1 MDIIQQFAAIVAK
14 RVVAQLGKKAGHKLD
29 MKCRVS
35 TPPCKRK
42 SRGPRFGY
50 ICDTHRDRLTAHQ
63 QQLAR
68 DAYNARKRNGA

>member
-14 RVVAQLGKKAGHKLD
+14 RVVAQLNGRKKSGHKLD
-29 MKCRVS
+29 MKCRV
-35 TPPCKRK
+35 PRCKQR

-50 ICDTHRDRLTAHQ
+50 ICDDHLNRLNKHEQ
-63 QQLAR
+63 QIAR